1 MKLKASIDYGVRA
14 MMYLAIKGGT
24 CSSKEIAE
32 HMDIPRDYLIQ
43 LGLKLR
49 NAGLINARPGKNG
62 GYTLAKEPS
71 EVSIHQIVAAFEET
85 YKDPRHPL
93 TGKHVEDTIG
103 GKVANANA
111 LISSS
116 VDMFLG
122 RITIQDLLDAGE
134 QKEGKKEFFSRIQG
148 E

>member
-1 MKLKASIDYGVRA
+1 MKRKASIDYGVRA
-14 MMYLAIKGGT
+14 MMYLAIKGGI

-62 GYTLAKEPS
+62 GYTLVKDPA

-93 TGKHVEDTIG
+93 TGKHVEDIIG
-103 GKVANANA
+103 GKVANAYA

-116 VDMFLG
+116 VDMFLD
-122 RITIQDLLDAGE
+122 RVTIQDLLDAGE
-134 QKEGKKEFFSRIQG
+134 TKEDKRAFFERIQS

>member
-32 HMDIPRDYLIQ
+32 RMDIPRDYLIQ

-49 NAGLINARPGKNG
+49 NADLINARPGKNG

-122 RITIQDLLDAGE
+122 QITIQDLLDTGE
-134 QKEGKKEFFSRIQG
+134 RKEDKEAFFARVQG
-148 E
+148 

>member
-1 MKLKASIDYGVRA
+1 M
-14 MMYLAIKGGT
+14 
-24 CSSKEIAE
+24 
-32 HMDIPRDYLIQ
+32 
-43 LGLKLR
+43 
-49 NAGLINARPGKNG
+49 
-62 GYTLAKEPS
+62 
-71 EVSIHQIVAAFEET
+71 SIHQIVAAFEET

-122 RITIQDLLDAGE
+122 QITIQDLLDAGE
-134 QKEGKKEFFSRIQG
+134 RKEDKEAFFARVQG
-148 E
+148 